1 MSIEMVRVA
10 DYLLLRLKELG
21 LEKVFQVPGD
31 YVQEFMT
38 ALDEFECIDAVGDL
52 TELGAGYAADGY
64 ARCKGI
70 GAVSVQ
76 YGVGTFS
83 VLNAIAGAYVERNPI
98 VVITASPSLDDR
110 AVIAQTGAL
119 FHHATDDLQADK
131 RVFESVTVASEILSD
146 KAQAPCQIDR
156 ALTLAMTEKRPIY
169 LEAWQNV
176 WGEKVPAP
184 TAPLLFP
191 LLNVNLN
198 MQTQLVEDIES
209 RLRVASYPLLLFG
222 IEVARLGLE
231 DKAATL
237 LDVLNVPY
245 TTTTLAK
252 SVLDESQGTGKSHFI
267 GTYAAEASNPE
278 TSYLV
283 NKADAIIALGA
294 IFTDDYLTMLTTQ
307 SAQLARVNMSEA
319 RVGLNSTYLHISLE
333 ETIDQLIERF
343 VSRPLNNTW
352 LQSLQKNYS
361 CHEEYCTITNKDEL
375 ITYERFFDVFQ
386 AALRQKKTIKEANLI
401 LGESSSLYMAA
412 RLTGIRQNH
421 FISDAAWG
429 SLGHETG
436 CALGVKLASQRQT
449 IVIAGDGGFMMMAQ
463 ALSTLARNQCN
474 CVVFVMSNRVY
485 AIEQSFVD
493 ICAFTPNGDFAPFDE
508 LPQWHYES
516 LAKAFSNSESKI
528 DYFAVE
534 SVACLEKVLDH
545 ISPLVPHP
553 TLVEVKI
560 NKHDLAPAIKALAE
574 SVTGKKI
581 AHCQTYK

>member
-31 YVQEFMT
+31 YVQEFMA
-38 ALDEFECIDAVGDL
+38 ALDEFEYIDAVGDL

-64 ARCKGI
+64 ARFKGI

-110 AVIAQTGAL
+110 AIIAQTGAL

-146 KAQAPCQIDR
+146 KTLAPWQIDR
-156 ALTLAMTEKRPIY
+156 ALMLAITEKRPIY

-176 WGEKVPAP
+176 WGEEVPAP
-184 TAPLLFP
+184 SAPLLFP
-191 LLNVNLN
+191 QLNVNIE

-209 RLRVASYPLLLFG
+209 RLRVASSPLLLFG

-231 DKAATL
+231 DKAEKL
-237 LDVLNVPY
+237 LEVLNIPY

-252 SVLDESQGTGKSHFI
+252 SVLDESQGCGKSHFI

-278 TSYLV
+278 TSDLV
-283 NKADAIIALGA
+283 NKADAIVALGA

-307 SAQLARVNMSEA
+307 SAQLARVNMREA

-333 ETIDQLIERF
+333 ETINQLIERF

-352 LQSLQKNYS
+352 LQSLQKTYS
-361 CHEEYCTITNKDEL
+361 GHEECYATANKNEL

-386 AALRQKKTIKEANLI
+386 AALQQKEAIKEANLI

-412 RLTGIRQNH
+412 RLSGMRQNH

-436 CALGVKLASQRQT
+436 CALGVDLASQRQT

-474 CVVFVMSNRVY
+474 CIVFVMSNRVY

-516 LAKAFSNSESKI
+516 LAEGFSNNESKI

-545 ISPLVPHP
+545 ISPLATHP

-574 SVTGKKI
+574 SVTGKEI
-581 AHCQTYK
+581 AHCPTCK